1 TDSRILRLQ
10 ADAPD
15 ISFTSAAVTPGLI
28 ALSLRQAP
36 ASLIAE
42 SVSVTNVT
50 DTSVELTLGLNW
62 KIARA
67 ATREL
72 SFTLPQGLSEVFDFQ
87 IPGLRQLEKRPAEND
102 RVEFT
107 IHLQQPASERFFV
120 LGTGTVPLPDSRQI
134 LADAPQFVVNQND
147 RASIASQSHF
157 WVIVN
162 QSEGLLEAVNAAT
175 DGDDVS
181 ADQIKTNI
189 PAGFLQQSV
198 AIRRLR
204 SGRPNSAWRVMFP
217 ERQQVSPAV
226 IALAAHTTV
235 IAEDG
240 TWRSQHVLQVRNES
254 RQFLPVR
261 LPQDSRF
268 LFCLVKG
275 IPTRVVS
282 RQQGNGKLFLI
293 PVPQSGELSTPFEV
307 RIALAGAL
315 PPIGNDLTG
324 VNVGIPIPEFPE
336 YRDFPDFGITVMRN
350 TWSVHL
356 PDNWYAVAFEDPRHT
371 NVVIADEADFQDAS
385 LLSAVDNIK
394 SIINSVRSSKSQ
406 GKFSRAYRA
415 LEGQQD
421 ILFSQRGN
429 TPDAQQQRDQTLEDL
444 QVLLGDQREYVENG
458 FKKSMP
464 ESGVSGG
471 EINMYLSDEALGLN
485 TFNNDNNAL
494 FIIGNGAQG
503 ENVQPAPGEFNFALP
518 AQVEAEDKK
527 SSKLEMLKKQVPQLI
542 LESAKPSSES
552 RRSQLL
558 GRRESNVKEQASK
571 AKAWSAKV
579 VDSFAVQQPFMQ
591 DLRGAG
597 QQGVN
602 LQRGQQ
608 GSQQSSSAEDAPTS
622 PSAAPAFGSQ
632 QLQFP
637 AAQPPIADEPAAAS
651 LLSLKFQIPEAG
663 IRHDFVRSGGNAAL
677 TFTVRNR
684 ESIGTG
690 LGVAWG
696 IACVLAAITL
706 IGSCKRGAPAMM
718 SRLSVL
724 IALAGLCGWLCLPGE
739 LQLQSLAVCVI
750 AAFCFSI
757 GQILASFRIVKT
769 S

>member
-1 TDSRILRLQ
+1 
-10 ADAPD
+10 
-15 ISFTSAAVTPGLI
+15 
-28 ALSLRQAP
+28 
-36 ASLIAE
+36 
-42 SVSVTNVT
+42 
-50 DTSVELTLGLNW
+50 
-62 KIARA
+62 
-67 ATREL
+67 
-72 SFTLPQGLSEVFDFQ
+72 
-87 IPGLRQLEKRPAEND
+87 
-102 RVEFT
+102 
-107 IHLQQPASERFFV
+107 
-120 LGTGTVPLPDSRQI
+120 
-134 LADAPQFVVNQND
+134 
-147 RASIASQSHF
+147 
-157 WVIVN
+157 
-162 QSEGLLEAVNAAT
+162 
-175 DGDDVS
+175 
-181 ADQIKTNI
+181 
-189 PAGFLQQSV
+189 
-198 AIRRLR
+198 
-204 SGRPNSAWRVMFP
+204 
-217 ERQQVSPAV
+217 
-226 IALAAHTTV
+226 
-235 IAEDG
+235 
-240 TWRSQHVLQVRNES
+240 
-254 RQFLPVR
+254 
-261 LPQDSRF
+261 
-268 LFCLVKG
+268 
-275 IPTRVVS
+275 
-282 RQQGNGKLFLI
+282 
-293 PVPQSGELSTPFEV
+293 
-307 RIALAGAL
+307 
-315 PPIGNDLTG
+315 
-324 VNVGIPIPEFPE
+324 
-336 YRDFPDFGITVMRN
+336 
-350 TWSVHL
+350 
-356 PDNWYAVAFEDPRHT
+356 
-371 NVVIADEADFQDAS
+371 
-385 LLSAVDNIK
+385 
-394 SIINSVRSSKSQ
+394 
-406 GKFSRAYRA
+406 
-415 LEGQQD
+415 
-421 ILFSQRGN
+421 
-429 TPDAQQQRDQTLEDL
+429 
-444 QVLLGDQREYVENG
+444 
-458 FKKSMP
+458 
-464 ESGVSGG
+464 
-471 EINMYLSDEALGLN
+471 
-485 TFNNDNNAL
+485 
-494 FIIGNGAQG
+494 
-503 ENVQPAPGEFNFALP
+503 
-518 AQVEAEDKK
+518 
-527 SSKLEMLKKQVPQLI
+527 MLKKQVPQLI